1 MPNSSVVNLYPVPND
16 DATVKQASIAIPTS
30 SNPSAGTSAV
40 SFTTLFG
47 ALHENTKYVVL
58 DVHDSDAFV
67 NYFTTATSA
76 NGHRL
81 YAGRSYTWS
90 KEAAEGASFVNSSGS
105 TAGRIV
111 ASEFTQ

>member
-16 DATVKQASIAIPTS
+16 QATVKQASIAIPVS
-30 SNPSAGTSAV
+30 GSGAV

-67 NYFTTATSA
+67 NYFTTATAA

-81 YAGRSYTWS
+81 FVGRSYTWS
-90 KEAAEGASFVNSSGS
+90 KEAAEGASFINSSSS

>member
-16 DATVKQASIAIPTS
+16 QATVKQASIAIPVS
-30 SNPSAGTSAV
+30 GSGAV

-58 DVHDSDAFV
+58 DVHDSDCFV
-67 NYFTTATSA
+67 NYFTTATSG

-90 KEAAEGASFVNSSGS
+90 KEAADGASFINSSAS

>member
-1 MPNSSVVNLYPVPND
+1 MPNSNVVNLYPVPND
-16 DATVKQASIAIPTS
+16 QSTVKQASIAIPVS
-30 SNPSAGTSAV
+30 GSGAV

-47 ALHENTKYVVL
+47 ELHSNTRYIVL
-58 DVHDSDAFV
+58 DVHDSDCFV
-67 NYFTTATSA
+67 NYFTTATA
-76 NGHRL
+76 GNGHRL

-90 KEAAEGASFVNSSGS
+90 KQAAEGASFINSSAG

>member
-1 MPNSSVVNLYPVPND
+1 MPNSNVVNLYPVPNN
-16 DATVKQASIAIPTS
+16 DATVKQAFIAILVS
-30 SNPSAGTSAV
+30 GLGAV
-40 SFTTLFG
+40 SFTILFG
-47 ALHENTKYVVL
+47 ALHVNTKYVVL
-58 DVHDSDAFV
+58 DVHDSDSFV
-67 NYFTTATSA
+67 NYFTTATAA

-90 KEAAEGASFVNSSGS
+90 KKAAEGASFINSSAS

>member
-16 DATVKQASIAIPTS
+16 QATVKQASIAIPVS
-30 SNPSAGTSAV
+30 GSGAV

>member
-16 DATVKQASIAIPTS
+16 QATVKQASIAIPVS
-30 SNPSAGTSAV
+30 GSGAV

-67 NYFTTATSA
+67 NYFTTATAA

-81 YAGRSYTWS
+81 FAGRSYTWS
-90 KEAAEGASFVNSSGS
+90 KEAAEGASFINSSSS

>member
-1 MPNSSVVNLYPVPND
+1 MPNSSIVNLYPVPND
-16 DATVKQASIAIPTS
+16 DATVKQASIAIPVS
-30 SNPSAGTSAV
+30 GSGAV
-40 SFTTLFG
+40 LFTTLFG
-47 ALHENTKYVVL
+47 A
-58 DVHDSDAFV
+58 SDCFV
-67 NYFTTATSA
+67 NYFTTATSG

-90 KEAAEGASFVNSSGS
+90 KEAAEGASFINASSG

>member
-1 MPNSSVVNLYPVPND
+1 MPTSSVVNLYPVPND
-16 DATVKQASIAIPTS
+16 DATVKQASIAIPVS
-30 SNPSAGTSAV
+30 GSGAV

-58 DVHDSDAFV
+58 DVHTSDCFV

>member
-1 MPNSSVVNLYPVPND
+1 MPNSNVVNLYPVPND
-16 DATVKQASIAIPTS
+16 QATVKQASIAIPVS
-30 SNPSAGTSAV
+30 GSGAV

-47 ALHENTKYVVL
+47 ELHSNTRYIVL
-58 DVHDSDAFV
+58 DVHTSDCFV
-67 NYFTTATSA
+67 NYFTTATA
-76 NGHRL
+76 GNGHRL

-90 KEAAEGASFVNSSGS
+90 KQAAEGASFINASSG

>member
-1 MPNSSVVNLYPVPND
+1 MPNANVVNLYPVPND
-16 DATVKQASIAIPTS
+16 QATVKQASIAIPVS
-30 SNPSAGTSAV
+30 GSGAV

-47 ALHENTKYVVL
+47 ELHENTKYIVL
-58 DVHDSDAFV
+58 DVHDSDCFV
-67 NYFTTATSA
+67 NYFTTATA
-76 NGHRL
+76 GNGHRL

-90 KEAAEGASFVNSSGS
+90 SQAAEGASFINASAS

>member
-16 DATVKQASIAIPTS
+16 QATVKQASIAIPTS
-30 SNPSAGTSAV
+30 SNPAAGTSSV
-40 SFTTLFG
+40 LFTTLFG
-47 ALHENTKYVVL
+47 ELHANTKYVVL
-58 DVHDSDAFV
+58 DVHSSDCFV
-67 NYFTTATSA
+67 NYFTGATSG

-90 KEAAEGASFVNSSGS
+90 KAAAEGASFVNSSGS